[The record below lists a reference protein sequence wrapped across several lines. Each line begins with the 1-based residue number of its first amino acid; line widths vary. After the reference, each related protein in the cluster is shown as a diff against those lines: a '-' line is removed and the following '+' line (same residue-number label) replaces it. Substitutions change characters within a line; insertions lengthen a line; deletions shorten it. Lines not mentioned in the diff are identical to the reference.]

1 MKVNHQF
8 PKNVLCHEHIFSTKL
23 DVAINVSKVE
33 ILFSASEDGH
43 SRRKAD
49 TLCICRHVQ

>member
-1 MKVNHQF
+1 MKVNQQF